1 MKFWQYQRSSEYT
14 HKTNS
19 LWMIIYTDMVS
30 SLMIFFLM
38 CYCLTW
44 LTPADRAI
52 AAASFSESFAGKK
65 GAVKEVMGNI
75 DRELERERQLEE
87 RIRQEF
93 KNVVITPGKIQII
106 LPSPVLFDSGSAV
119 LKDSTKAPLH
129 QIAEIIRSIPSSVIV
144 EGHTDNVPIKSAEYD
159 SNWELSSARSFS
171 IIRYLSDEEHL
182 DPALLSALGY
192 GEFRP
197 VAPNDTN
204 ENRAKNRRIEINILK
219 NK

>member
-1 MKFWQYQRSSEYT
+1 
-14 HKTNS
+14 
-19 LWMIIYTDMVS
+19 MIIYTDMVS

>member
-1 MKFWQYQRSSEYT
+1 MKFWQYQRSKEYT

-106 LPSPVLFDSGSAV
+106 LPSPVLFDSGVAV

-129 QIAEIIRSIPSSVIV
+129 QIAEIIRSIPSSVVV

-197 VAPNDTN
+197 AAPNDTD

>member
-1 MKFWQYQRSSEYT
+1 
-14 HKTNS
+14 
-19 LWMIIYTDMVS
+19 
-30 SLMIFFLM
+30 M

-52 AAASFSESFAGKK
+52 AAASFSESFSGKK
-65 GAVKEVMGNI
+65 GAVNDVMDTI
-75 DRELERERQLEE
+75 ARDLERERQLED
-87 RIRQEF
+87 RIRREF
-93 KNVVITPGKIQII
+93 KNVIITPEKIIII
-106 LPSPVLFDSGSAV
+106 LPSPVLFDSGAAV

-129 QIAEIIRSIPSSVIV
+129 QIAEIIRSVPSNVVV
-144 EGHTDNVPIKSAEYD
+144 EGYTDNVPIKSVEYD

-197 VAPNDTN
+197 IVPNDTD

-219 NK
+219 KK